1 MSNNKLNFGSLVSV
15 IEQTHQHFQQQAV
28 NAVNVS
34 LTKRNYLIG
43 LYIAE
48 FEQKGED
55 RAAYGTRLVDSLAE
69 SINIRGLGNRNLK
82 LFRQFYF
89 AYTKLGLA
97 FDQFLDFPNQGIF
110 KIVQLATAQLQGT
123 ENEFIVIRQR
133 VTDLLKQNSDSSK
146 TDNYYRQILERIS
159 FTHLSGFLNA
169 KLCKKSS

>member
-28 NAVNVS
+28 KVVNVC

-89 AYTKLGLA
+89 CINFKFCITDIV
-97 FDQFLDFPNQGIF
+97 FDCFPYF
-110 KIVQLATAQLQGT
+110 
-123 ENEFIVIRQR
+123 
-133 VTDLLKQNSDSSK
+133 
-146 TDNYYRQILERIS
+146 
-159 FTHLSGFLNA
+159 
-169 KLCKKSS
+169 

>member
-1 MSNNKLNFGSLVSV
+1 V
-15 IEQTHQHFQQQAV
+15 IEKTHQHFQQQAV
-28 NAVNVS
+28 KAVNVS

-97 FDQFLDFPNQGIF
+97 FDQFLDFPNQVIF
-110 KIVQLATAQLQGT
+110 KIVQLATAQLQDN
-123 ENEFIVIRQR
+123 EN
-133 VTDLLKQNSDSSK
+133 
-146 TDNYYRQILERIS
+146 
-159 FTHLSGFLNA
+159 
-169 KLCKKSS
+169 

>member
-1 MSNNKLNFGSLVSV
+1 MSNNELNFGSLVSV

-28 NAVNVS
+28 KAVNVS
-34 LTKRNYLIG
+34 LTVRNWLVGYFIVT
-43 LYIAE
+43 

-97 FDQFLDFPNQGIF
+97 FDQYLDFPNQVIF
-110 KIVQLATAQLQGT
+110 KIVQLATAQLQDN
-123 ENEFIVIRQR
+123 ENESVVIIQR
-133 VTDLLKQNSDSSK
+133 VSELLKQNSDSSK
-146 TDNYYRQILERIS
+146 SDNYYRQILERIS
-159 FTHLSGFLNA
+159 FTHLS
-169 KLCKKSS
+169 